1 MHTTAHPTQ
10 TLSAS
15 AGDPTRP
22 SQPGDPS
29 PDASRAGNPVADAA
43 LTIPL
48 VDVGETLNGKRILF
62 IGGTGFVGKVAMSML
77 LCRYPGIGKLFALV
91 RPGSGY
97 TAETRF
103 FQKIAR
109 SRPFDPV
116 TARFGDATGTYLRE
130 KVTPLAGDVSRPQ
143 VGLSDADV
151 ALLTQDGPLDL
162 IINCAGLVSFNPSL
176 ESALRINVYGVR
188 YVIDLARKTGAK
200 IVHVSTCFVAG
211 RREGEIW
218 EDEPLVGYF
227 PRRPGHGRSR
237 SAGSALRSGDF
248 DPVAEIAD
256 TERLIEETRRLAEDR
271 AHMSLFRER
280 GAERLRGEGRDPDD
294 EKHLKAAIQRER
306 KMWTA
311 EKLTDLG
318 MERAAHW
325 GWTNTYTY
333 TKSIGDQLCALAAT
347 GKDGGPPVRIA
358 IVRPAIV
365 ESSVSYPFPG
375 WNEGFNTTAPLVF
388 MVLRGH
394 MQIPAAKG
402 TVLDL
407 IPVDMVASALIAAC
421 AATLRSE
428 NELIYHLGSSDS
440 SPFRMPRAVEL
451 TGLYRRSHFRQKAK
465 TASGPDALLHKLRAR
480 MESIPVSK
488 ERYQRASLP
497 LLRGFA
503 ESASRILG
511 DTLEKTWGM
520 PRLSA
525 LAERA
530 KQRLEDT
537 AQLAKQGEG
546 VFDLFMPFV
555 HDNAPIFR
563 CDHTRALFDRLTPHD
578 RGLLRWDPDT
588 INWRDYFLKVHLPGL
603 EKWIFPSLDEEFQAR
618 PRTVYTYRDLIEMLE
633 TAGKTYRSRTAL
645 RMLPTHSEDGETLH
659 HGQRYTYRDLLDRAA
674 HVASTLRRM
683 GLPIGGKVLLISE
696 NRPEWVITYFGI
708 LKAGGV
714 AVPVDR
720 EATQDEVLNIARHA
734 APFACVVS
742 DKVQER
748 IHVRTAL
755 EERAAEAAEPESSTL
770 SQIKVLG
777 LSELVAWTG
786 LFSMATLPPLPPL
799 VLTGRADEMASLIFT
814 SGTTGRPKGVMLSH
828 RNFTSL
834 LGKLAAVFD
843 LDKHDG
849 LLSVLPLHHTF
860 EFTAGML
867 MPLMRGAQ
875 INFLSEVNAD
885 TLSDAF
891 SDAHV
896 TGMVGVPALYQTLYR
911 RITRQISDRLPDT
924 LSPWVLR
931 LLDRLLDATRWLR
944 ERSQKLFG
952 FDPNLP
958 RWIFYPIHR
967 RFGGK
972 LRLLISGGSALPVE
986 TMRQFRG
993 LGFNLYEGYGMTES
1007 APVLTVTRPGQ
1018 RLVLGS
1024 VGEPLPGIDVR
1035 IHEPDGSGVGEIIA
1049 SGPNVMLGYYN
1060 DAGATSDTIRSGYL
1074 HTGDLGRIDEK
1085 GNVFIVGRK
1094 KEVIIGL
1101 NGENVYP
1108 DELEDRYREH
1118 SLVKELS
1125 IVGIAESLLK
1135 SDDASA
1141 STEKGET
1148 VACLVVP
1155 AYDHSDAHG
1164 LSREAVRDRIR
1175 DHFRDVSSKLPVPKR
1190 VKILHFTDIELPK
1203 TSTRKVKRK
1212 LVVDEI
1218 RRLERVRRQAS
1229 AQSSAQ
1235 PGSPASHGGDWLQ
1248 SLLAS
1253 ITGRSPAEISET
1265 ATLQELGL
1273 DSLSFAELA
1282 AGLEAASVNLPDQ
1295 VDLAGLSS
1303 VAELRKQIASWGRRQ
1318 KDTTPTKSTRGDES
1332 KRRRSSVIV
1341 ESTSDRIYL
1350 PDWLVS
1356 LGNRGLNAGQRALY
1370 ERMFNTRVT
1379 GRAYLPPA
1387 SRFVVVANHCSHLD
1401 MGLVKHAL
1409 GDWGDRLVAL
1419 AAKDY
1424 FFDDPLKRVYF
1435 ENFTSLVPMERHGSL
1450 RESLRI
1456 AARVIEQ
1463 GHILLIF
1470 PEGTRSPTGVM
1481 QPFKSSIGYLALHHQ
1496 IDVLPMYLA
1505 GTYEAMPRGS
1515 VLPQRKEIAAH
1526 IGPLISHQQLAAAAS
1541 KVPRS
1546 EQNREATRVVERAV
1560 RRLAPGGPDRD
1571 TPVPDY
1577 DPQATASDT

>member
-1 MHTTAHPTQ
+1 MHTTPNPTP
-10 TLSAS
+10 TSS
-15 AGDPTRP
+15 DPAGLPPSGSEPTP
-22 SQPGDPS
+22 THVGQAAGSVDS
-29 PDASRAGNPVADAA
+29 PV
-43 LTIPL
+43 LHMPL
-48 VDVGETLNGKRILF
+48 VDVGETLTGKRILF

-77 LCRYPGIGKLFALV
+77 LCRYPGLGKLFALV

-116 TARFGDATGTYLRE
+116 TQRFGDATLSFLRE

-151 ALLTQDGPLDL
+151 ALLTKDGPLDL

-188 YVIDLARKTGAK
+188 YVLELARKTGAK
-200 IVHVSTCFVAG
+200 VVHVSTCFVAG
-211 RREGEIW
+211 RREGEVW
-218 EDEPLVGYF
+218 EDEPLPGYF
-227 PRRPGHGRSR
+227 PRRPGHGRSQ
-237 SAGSALRSGDF
+237 SAGSALRTGDF

-280 GAERLRGEGRDPDD
+280 GAERLRDEGRDPDD

-333 TKSIGDQLCALAAT
+333 TKSIGDQLCSLAAT

-365 ESSVSYPFPG
+365 ESAVSYPFPG

-407 IPVDMVASALIAAC
+407 IPVDLVASALIAAC

-428 NELIYHLGSSDS
+428 NELVYHLGSSDS

-465 TASGPDALLHKLRAR
+465 ATSGPDALLHTLRAR

-488 ERYQRASLP
+488 ERYRRASLP

-503 ESASRILG
+503 ETASRLID
-511 DTLEKTWGM
+511 DTLEKSWGL
-520 PRLSA
+520 PRLTA

-530 KQRLEDT
+530 KQKLDDT
-537 AQLAKQGEG
+537 AQLAKQGEAI
-546 VFDLFMPFV
+546 FDLFMPFV
-555 HDNAPIFR
+555 YDNAPIFR
-563 CDHTRALFDRLTPHD
+563 CDHTRALFASLTPHD
-578 RGLLRWDPDT
+578 RGLLRWDPEN
-588 INWRDYFLKVHLPGL
+588 INWREYFLKVHLPGL

-633 TAGKTYRSRTAL
+633 TAAKTHRSRTAL
-645 RMLPTHSEDGETLH
+645 RMLPSHSADGETVQ
-659 HGQRYTYRDLLDRAA
+659 HGQRFTYRDLLDRAS

-683 GLPIGGKVLLISE
+683 GLTVGGKVLLISE

-720 EATQDEVLNIARHA
+720 EATLDEVLNIARHA

-748 IHVRTAL
+748 IHIHAAL
-755 EERAAEAAEPESSTL
+755 KERAAEATASEAATL

-786 LFSMATLPPLPPL
+786 LFSLAALPPLPPL

-834 LGKLAAVFD
+834 LSKLAGVFD
-843 LDKHDG
+843 LDQHDG

-875 INFLSEVNAD
+875 ISYLPEVNAD
-885 TLSDAF
+885 TLADAF

-911 RITRQISDRLPDT
+911 RITRQISDRMPDT

-1018 RLVLGS
+1018 KLVLGS

-1035 IHEPDGSGVGEIIA
+1035 IHEPDASGVGEIVA
-1049 SGPNVMLGYYN
+1049 SGPNVMLGYY
-1060 DAGATSDTIRSGYL
+1060 DDPGATADTIKSGFL

-1108 DELEDRYREH
+1108 DELEDRYREL
-1118 SLVKELS
+1118 SLIRELS

-1135 SDDASA
+1135 SDDATTS

-1155 AYDHSDAHG
+1155 AYDHSDAQG
-1164 LSREAVRDRIR
+1164 LSREAVRDKIR

-1212 LVVDEI
+1212 LIVDEI

-1229 AQSSAQ
+1229 GQSSGQ
-1235 PGSPASHGGDWLQ
+1235 PGSTATHGGDWLT

-1253 ITGRSPAEISET
+1253 ISGRTHAEISET

-1282 AGLEAASVNLPDQ
+1282 TGLEAASVNLPDQ
-1295 VDLAGLSS
+1295 VDLASLSS
-1303 VAELRKQIASWGRRQ
+1303 VADLRKQIASWGRRQ
-1318 KDTTPTKSTRGDES
+1318 KDTTPTKPTRSDDGR
-1332 KRRRSSVIV
+1332 RRRSSVIV

-1409 GDWGDRLVAL
+1409 GDWGERLVAL

-1470 PEGTRSPTGVM
+1470 PEGTRSPTGLM

-1526 IGPLISHQQLAAAAS
+1526 IGPLISHRALATAAA

-1546 EQNREATRVVERAV
+1546 EQNREATRIVERAV
-1560 RRLAPGGPDRD
+1560 RKLAPSGPDRD
-1571 TPVPDY
+1571 TPVPEY
-1577 DPQATASDT
+1577 DPEAAARDA

>member
-1 MHTTAHPTQ
+1 MTASTA
-10 TLSAS
+10 SAS
-15 AGDPTRP
+15 TAAGDVGSTQ
-22 SQPGDPS
+22 SQPAA
-29 PDASRAGNPVADAA
+29 PDA
-43 LTIPL
+43 I
-48 VDVGETLNGKRILF
+48 DVGETLNGKRILF

-77 LCRYPGIGKLFALV
+77 LCRYPGLGKLFALV

-116 TARFGDATGTYLRE
+116 TARFGEATTSYLRE

-151 ALLTQDGPLDL
+151 ELLTKDGPLDL

-188 YVIDLARKTGAK
+188 YVLELARKTGARV
-200 IVHVSTCFVAG
+200 VHVSTCFVAG
-211 RREGEIW
+211 RREGEVW

-227 PRRPGHGRSR
+227 PRRPGHSRSG

-271 AHMSLFRER
+271 AHVSLFRDR
-280 GAERLRGEGRDPDD
+280 GADRLRGEGRDPDD
-294 EKHLKAAIQRER
+294 EKHLKAAMQRER
-306 KMWTA
+306 KTWTA
-311 EKLTDLG
+311 EKLTALG

-333 TKSIGDQLCALAAT
+333 TKSIGDQLCSLAAT

-365 ESSVSYPFPG
+365 ESAVHYPFPG

-394 MQIPAAKG
+394 MQIPAHKN

-421 AATLRSE
+421 AATLRAE

-440 SPFRMPRAVEL
+440 SPFRMPRSVEL
-451 TGLYRRSHFRQKAK
+451 TGLYRRQHFRNKAE
-465 TASGPDALLHKLRAR
+465 TSSGPDALLHRLRSR

-488 ERYQRASLP
+488 ERYRRASLP

-503 ESASRILG
+503 ETASRLID
-511 DTLEKTWGM
+511 DTLEKSWGL
-520 PRLSA
+520 PRLTA

-530 KQRLEDT
+530 KGRLDDA
-537 AQLAKQGEG
+537 AQLARQGEG

-555 HDNAPIFR
+555 YDNAPIFR
-563 CDHTRALFDRLTPHD
+563 CDNTRTLFARLTAHD
-578 RGLLRWDPDT
+578 RGLLRWEPET

-633 TAGKTYRSRTAL
+633 TAVKTYRSRTAL
-645 RMLPTHSEDGETLH
+645 RMLPAQSADGESLG
-659 HGQRYTYRDLLDRAA
+659 HGQRYTYRDLLERAT

-683 GLPIGGKVLLISE
+683 GMPVGGKVLLISE
-696 NRPEWVITYFGI
+696 NRPEWVISYFGI

-720 EATQDEVLNIARHA
+720 EATLDEVLNIARHA
-734 APFACVVS
+734 EPFACVVS

-748 IHVRTAL
+748 INL
-755 EERAAEAAEPESSTL
+755 RAAIEELATGSAATGTTSKIA
-770 SQIKVLG
+770 IKVLG

-786 LFSMATLPPLPPL
+786 LFSLAALPPLPPL
-799 VLTGRADEMASLIFT
+799 TLTGRADEMASLIFT

-828 RNFTSL
+828 RNFTAL
-834 LGKLAAVFD
+834 LSKLASVFD

-875 INFLSEVNAD
+875 ITYLPEVSAD
-885 TLSDAF
+885 TLGDAF
-891 SDAHV
+891 EDAHV
-896 TGMVGVPALYQTLYR
+896 TGMVGVPALYQALYR
-911 RITRQISDRLPDT
+911 RVTRQISDRLPES

-944 ERSQKLFG
+944 ERTQKLLG
-952 FDPNLP
+952 FDPGLA
-958 RWIFYPIHR
+958 RAIFYPVHR

-972 LRLLISGGSALPVE
+972 LRLMISGGSALPVE
-986 TMRQFRG
+986 TMGQFRG

-1018 RLVLGS
+1018 KLVVGS
-1024 VGEPLPGIDVR
+1024 VGEALSGIDVR
-1035 IHEPDGSGVGEIIA
+1035 IHEPDSNGVGEIIA

-1060 DAGATSDTIRSGYL
+1060 DPGATAETIKNGYL
-1074 HTGDLGRIDEK
+1074 HTGDLGRIDDK

-1094 KEVIIGL
+1094 KEVIIGA

-1108 DELEDRYREH
+1108 DELEDRYRES
-1118 SLVKELS
+1118 SLIKELS
-1125 IVGIAESLLK
+1125 VVGLPESSLK
-1135 SDDASA
+1135 TDDEPA
-1141 STEKGET
+1141 TGLDTLGDKGET

-1155 AYDHSDAHG
+1155 AYDHSDAAG
-1164 LSREAVRDRIR
+1164 LSREGVREKIR
-1175 DHFRDVSSKLPVPKR
+1175 EHFRDVSAKLPVPKR

-1212 LVVDEI
+1212 LVMEEL
-1218 RRLERVRRQAS
+1218 RRLERVRRQAG
-1229 AQSSAQ
+1229 AATTAQ
-1235 PGSPASHGGDWLQ
+1235 PGSPAGGAGDWLS

-1253 ITGRSPAEISET
+1253 ITGRAVGEISDG

-1282 AGLEAASVNLPDQ
+1282 AGLEAAAVNLPDQ

-1303 VAELRKQIASWGRRQ
+1303 VADLRKQVQIWGRRQ
-1318 KDTTPTKSTRGDES
+1318 RSAGPEKTARSDDK
-1332 KRRRSSVIV
+1332 KRRRSAVIV

-1350 PDWLVS
+1350 PDWLVE

-1370 ERMFNTRVT
+1370 ERLFHTRVT

-1387 SRFVVVANHCSHLD
+1387 SRFVVVANHASHLD

-1470 PEGTRSPTGVM
+1470 PEGTRSPTGIM
-1481 QPFKSSIGYLALHHQ
+1481 QPFKPSIGYLALHHK

-1526 IGPLISHQQLAAAAS
+1526 IGPLLSHRALAAAAAH
-1541 KVPRS
+1541 VPRS
-1546 EQNREATRVVERAV
+1546 EQNREATRIVERAV
-1560 RRLAPGGPDRD
+1560 RRLAPAGPDRD
-1571 TPVPDY
+1571 TPVPAY
-1577 DPQATASDT
+1577 DPGNPDSDS